1 MANLPR
7 VTLFGA
13 RGYSGRKVL
22 LGLKAVQIRGTWDWK
37 DIWSH
42 LQWGRTAS
50 LLRNVISWSAYVLQ
64 RHLK

>member
-22 LGLKAVQIRGTWDWK
+22 LGFKAVQIRGNVGLERYLVPSAVGK
-37 DIWSH
+37 DCF
-42 LQWGRTAS
+42 LA
-50 LLRNVISWSAYVLQ
+50 
-64 RHLK
+64 